1 MDVHSLLQLPQATL
15 LALDWW
21 TNLSASSSLSRSKG
35 LLLQSYCG
43 QMLAKQVWG
52 GARPVRFLGG
62 RLVGSKPLRF
72 HMSILE
78 LHAVL
83 LSLQSSFVPVG
94 FLVLVFSNYSA
105 TFQALLKQGWSR
117 SLSVTSVV
125 SSISYLC
132 QEKEL
137 SISPHEYRGFS
148 TSLQTPL
155 CLRMFL
161 PPESG
166 RSVQQID
173 RLSMLSSLFGS
184 GPDGYPLQLSA
195 GSLHSP
201 FIPPLHQNWMPGA
214 WIEINVR
221 GCTCFLLCL
230 SDHSFPSPVFV
241 QRQDGLVFKSSSSS
255 FLSQGC

>member
-1 MDVHSLLQLPQATL
+1 M
-15 LALDWW
+15 
-21 TNLSASSSLSRSKG
+21 
-35 LLLQSYCG
+35 
-43 QMLAKQVWG
+43 
-52 GARPVRFLGG
+52 
-62 RLVGSKPLRF
+62 
-72 HMSILE
+72 
-78 LHAVL
+78 
-83 LSLQSSFVPVG
+83 
-94 FLVLVFSNYSA
+94 
-105 TFQALLKQGWSR
+105 
-117 SLSVTSVV
+117 

-155 CLRMFL
+155 CLGMFL
-161 PPESG
+161 SPESG

-255 FLSQGC
+255 FLSQGSSEDDHSFLSLLHPPRQLVRGVWTEDGRHLSSPWMVHPF